1 VRTIWCNEIEDLLSI
16 ARNQGWLFYYHH
28 QGKHYYYLYV
38 GSEREIL
45 CLAIE
50 AKEKLAG
57 KYVTIDDDGNIV
69 TSEKPI
75 MPACSRIVGVAKDE
89 EFEKLLTQLRL
100 C

>member
-1 VRTIWCNEIEDLLSI
+1 MRTIWCRDIEDLLSI
-16 ARNQGWLFYYHH
+16 ARSQGWLFYYD
-28 QGKHYYYLYV
+28 QKGKHYYYLYA
-38 GSEREIL
+38 GSEKEIL

-57 KYVTIDDDGNIV
+57 KYVTIDDEGKIV

-89 EFEKLLTQLRL
+89 EFEKLLQQLNSS
-100 C
+100 